1 MKRTARA
8 LALIALLVC
17 TAARA
22 EDAAQLQLA
31 LTKLTRLGSALYVAA
46 HPDDENTA
54 FISYISNGR
63 LFRAGYLAMTRG
75 DGGQN
80 LLGDEKGEL
89 LGVIRTQ
96 ELLGARR
103 IDGGE
108 QYFSRAVDFGYSKN
122 PEETLAIW
130 NHDLMLADVVWNIR
144 RFQPDVIVTRFPTTG
159 EGGHGHHTASAI
171 LAGEAFA
178 AAADPTKFPEQLQYV
193 TVWQPKRLLWNRFS
207 FGRQPAPDDPALAK
221 SLRVDLGDYNPVLGR
236 AYTEIAAESRSMHKS
251 QGFGAAERRGT
262 LINYF
267 DLIAGT
273 PAEKDLFDG
282 IDTSWS
288 RYAGGDAIGKVLQ
301 QAADTFD
308 PGHPAKTLP
317 LLLQAHDL
325 MDRLAATDAWS
336 TRVNPW
342 IDVKRR
348 ELLEAIRACAG
359 LSIDVAAADSSV
371 TPGAAINVSVTV
383 VNRSDYPFTLQTI
396 GSRYA
401 DPSKGVGAA
410 LKNNVPVKTDV
421 TIKLPADFR
430 VSQPYWLQ
438 QPPTKG
444 SFVVTDQ
451 KLIGLPEN
459 PPAIPIVVTLQDNAM
474 HTILFTVPAVF
485 RWTDAVRGERVR
497 NVDVV
502 PEVTANLG
510 AHVYL
515 FPDAQARP
523 VTVWMRNFGAEGPV
537 SVRLVTQNGWT
548 ADPTSQVVTFKN
560 KGDEARA
567 TFNLTPPKGETTG
580 MVGAQIELTNGKK
593 INVGITDIDYP
604 HIPPQRV
611 FGDAFAKVVRV
622 NVKKVGNRIG
632 YIAGAGDEV
641 PNALRQVGYDVTM
654 ISDDDLDRGDFAK
667 YDAIVTGV
675 RAYNARPRMKLA
687 HAKLMEYVKNGG
699 TLVVQYNSLSPQ
711 PLLVD
716 PPGPYPFKV
725 TNDRVTVEEAPVT
738 VLKPDHPLLNTPN
751 KIVPSDWNDWVQ
763 ERGLYYTKDW
773 DPRYQTIIATND
785 PGEPSR
791 PGGELY
797 ARYGKGVFIYTSYAW
812 FRQLPAGVAGAYKLF
827 VNLVSAR

>member
-1 MKRTARA
+1 MKRTRA
-8 LALIALLVC
+8 ILALLAV
-17 TAARA
+17 AVSVNAWA
-22 EDAAQLQLA
+22 DDAAQIQLA
-31 LTKLTRLGSALYVAA
+31 LRKLTFLGSALYVAA

-54 FISYISNGR
+54 FISYISSGR
-63 LFRAGYLAMTRG
+63 LYRSGYLAMTRG

-89 LGVIRTQ
+89 LGVIRTE
-96 ELLGARR
+96 ELLAARR

-108 QYFSRAVDFGYSKN
+108 QYFTRAIDFGYSKN
-122 PEETLAIW
+122 PEETLSIW
-130 NHDLMLADVVWNIR
+130 NHDLILADVVWNIR

-171 LAGEAFA
+171 LANEAFT
-178 AAADPTKFPEQLQYV
+178 AAADPTKFPEQLKFV
-193 TVWQPKRLLWNRFS
+193 NVWQAKRIFWNRFS
-207 FGRQPAPDDPALAK
+207 FRPVAPDDPSLAK
-221 SLRVDLGDYNPVLGR
+221 SLRLDLGAYNPTLGR
-236 AYTEIAAESRSMHKS
+236 SYTEIAADSRSMHKS

-262 LINYF
+262 LLNYF
-267 DLIAGT
+267 NLLAGA
-273 PAEKDLFDG
+273 PAENDLFDG

-288 RYAGGDAIGKVLQ
+288 RYAGGDAVGKLLQ

-308 PGHPAKTLP
+308 PNAPAKTIP
-317 LLLQAHDL
+317 LLLQADEL
-325 MDRLAATDAWS
+325 MDRLGATDAWS
-336 TRVNPW
+336 PRANPW
-342 IDVKRR
+342 LAVKRR
-348 ELLEAIRACAG
+348 ELLDAIRACAG

-371 TPGAAINVSVTV
+371 TPGSPINVSVTV
-383 VNRSDYPFTLQTI
+383 VNRSDYPFTLQSV

-410 LKNNVPVKTDV
+410 LKNNVPVKTDL
-421 TIKLPADFR
+421 TIKLPPDFPI
-430 VSQPYWLQ
+430 SQPYWLQ
-438 QPPTKG
+438 QPPQKG
-444 SFVVTDQ
+444 SFAVTDQ
-451 KLIGLPEN
+451 QLIGLPEN
-459 PPAIPIVVTLQDNAM
+459 PPAVSIVVALNDNAM
-474 HTILFTVPAVF
+474 HTVLYTVPAVY

-515 FPDAQARP
+515 FPDTQPRP
-523 VTVWMRNFGAEGPV
+523 VTVWMRSFGAEGPV
-537 SVRLVTQNGWT
+537 SVRLVTQRGWT
-548 ADPTSQVVTFKN
+548 VEPVSQVVHFKN

-567 TFNLTPPKGETTG
+567 TFSVTPPKGETVG
-580 MVGAQIELTNGKK
+580 QLGAQVELTSGKK
-593 INVGITDIDYP
+593 LMVGITDIDYP

-611 FGDAFAKVVRV
+611 FGDAFAKLVRV
-622 NVKKVGNRIG
+622 NVKKVGSRIG

-667 YDAIVTGV
+667 YDAVVTGV

-687 HAKLMEYVKNGG
+687 HAKLMDYVKNGG

-738 VLKPDHPLLNTPN
+738 ILKPDHPLLNTPN
-751 KIVPSDWNDWVQ
+751 RIAPADWNDWVQ
-763 ERGLYYTKDW
+763 ERGLYFTQNW
-773 DPRYQTIIATND
+773 DPKYETIIATND
-785 PGEPSR
+785 PGEPSK

-812 FRQLPAGVAGAYKLF
+812 FRQLPAGAPGAYKLF
-827 VNLVSAR
+827 VNMVSAR

>member
-1 MKRTARA
+1 MHRTRRA
-8 LALIALLVC
+8 LALFILLA

-22 EDAAQLQLA
+22 EDAAQIQQQLR
-31 LTKLTRLGSALYVAA
+31 KLTFLGSALYVAA

-54 FISYISNGR
+54 FISWSSNGR
-63 LFRAGYLAMTRG
+63 LYRTGYLAMTRG

-80 LLGDEKGEL
+80 LIGDEKGEL

-96 ELLGARR
+96 ELLAARR

-108 QYFSRAVDFGYSKN
+108 QYFTRAIDFGFSKN
-122 PEETLAIW
+122 PTETLAIW
-130 NHDLMLADVVWNIR
+130 NHDLILADVVWTIR

-171 LAGEAFA
+171 LATEAFA
-178 AAADPTKFPEQLQYV
+178 AAGDPTKFPEQLQYV
-193 TVWQPKRLLWNRFS
+193 TVWQPKRILWNRFS
-207 FGRQPAPDDPALAK
+207 FGRPIAPDDPAVAK
-221 SLRVDLGDYNPVLGR
+221 SLRVDLGTYNPVLGR
-236 AYTEIAAESRSMHKS
+236 AYTEMAAESRSMHKS

-262 LINYF
+262 LLNYF
-267 DLIAGT
+267 DLLAGAS
-273 PAEKDLFDG
+273 AEKDLFDG

-288 RYAGGDAIGKVLQ
+288 RYPGGEAVGKLLQ

-308 PGHPAKTLP
+308 KDNPSKTLP
-317 LLLQAHDL
+317 LLLQAHEML
-325 MDRLAATDAWS
+325 DRIGATDAWAP
-336 TRVNPW
+336 RVNPW
-342 IDVKRR
+342 IEVKRR
-348 ELLEAIRACAG
+348 ELVDAIRACAG
-359 LSIDVAAADSSV
+359 ISIDVAAADSSV
-371 TPGAAINVSVTV
+371 TPGAAINVAVTV
-383 VNRSDYPFTLQTI
+383 INRSDYPFVLQTV

-410 LKNNVPVKTDV
+410 LKNNVPVKTDIS
-421 TIKLPADFR
+421 IKLPADFA
-430 VSQPYWLQ
+430 VSQPYWLA
-438 QPPTKG
+438 QPPQKG
-444 SFVVTDQ
+444 SFAVAEQ

-459 PPAIPIVVTLQDNAM
+459 PPAIPIIVSLNDNAM

-497 NVDVV
+497 AVDVV

-515 FPDAQARP
+515 FPDTAAKP
-523 VTVWMRNFGAEGPV
+523 VTVWMRNFGATGPV
-537 SVRLVTQNGWT
+537 SVRLVTQTGWR
-548 ADPTSQVVTFKN
+548 AEPASQVVTFKN
-560 KGDEARA
+560 KGDEARVS
-567 TFNLTPPKGETTG
+567 FSVTPPKGETVG
-580 MVGAQIELTNGKK
+580 QLGAQVELADGKK
-593 INVGITDIDYP
+593 IMVGITDIDYP
-604 HIPPQRV
+604 HFPPQRV

-622 NVKKVGNRIG
+622 DVKKRGSRVG

-687 HAKLMEYVKNGG
+687 HAKLMDYVKNGG
-699 TLVVQYNSLSPQ
+699 TLVVQYNSLNPQ

-725 TNDRVTVEEAPVT
+725 TNERVTVEEAPVT
-738 VLKPDHPLLNTPN
+738 ILKADHPLLNVPN
-751 KIVPSDWNDWVQ
+751 KITEADWKDWVQ

-773 DPRYQTIIATND
+773 DAKYETLIATND
-785 PGEPSR
+785 PGEPSK

-797 ARYGKGVFIYTSYAW
+797 ARYGKGVFVYTSYAW
-812 FRQLPAGVAGAYKLF
+812 FRQLPAGVPGAYKMF
-827 VNLVSAR
+827 VNMVSAR